1 MIDWKEYITV
11 ENMTLLFTVL
21 TFLVAFATYCITK
34 RSYNYTRKRDKKQI
48 EDLIRSKEAQLKAME
63 LSSRMGVSA
72 NEIGSIMMNQAALS
86 AEIEQLKAS
95 L

>member
-1 MIDWKEYITV
+1 MEEWSKYITV
-11 ENMTLLFTVL
+11 ENVTLLIAIL
-21 TFLVAFATYCITK
+21 TLLVALATYCVTK

-63 LSSRMGVSA
+63 LSSRMGVSHT
-72 NEIGSIMMNQAALS
+72 EMGSVMMNQAALR